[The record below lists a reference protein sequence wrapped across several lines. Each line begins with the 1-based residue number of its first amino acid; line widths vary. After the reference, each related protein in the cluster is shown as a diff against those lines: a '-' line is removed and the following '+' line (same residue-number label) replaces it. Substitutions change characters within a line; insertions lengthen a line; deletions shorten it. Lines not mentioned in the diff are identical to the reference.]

1 MTDARRY
8 IHIQQKRHPT
18 DHHSVT
24 SKWKFYEFN
33 FKTIISGAMIT
44 PVNMIPPP
52 PTNLSFH

>member
-44 PVNMIPPP
+44 PVNMIPP
-52 PTNLSFH
+52 FD